1 MGRWSGALLIAAGV
15 GVAGYVL
22 PRSSEMTDD
31 AVLAGRADAATVTA
45 QARQGSPALA
55 PDAAPPTAA
64 AERHSPA
71 LVPEAAV
78 TPPVVPS
85 KSSAPTAASASRP
98 NAYVAPTQF
107 RSAPKAPLRTDA
119 GAPPLDRARLTKAL
133 LVELKRVGC
142 YGGPI
147 GPVWTSEARKSMKT
161 FTEYANATLPVDRPD
176 QILLAMVQSHAG
188 LACGRACAPG
198 SARGLDG
205 HCMPVGV
212 IAAKSNKQAPGAAA
226 GTAKLAVMG
235 KGGTPAQSPPVAA
248 DTSAPLPMGRMSL
261 AGPNLAPA
269 VVDREVE
276 IAATTLS
283 PSPSGET
290 GNADARLSKQP
301 KKQRRTHNDRRTGS
315 WPSKAPMWVPW
326 AQPWAM
332 N

>member
-22 PRSSEMTDD
+22 PRSNEMTDD

-45 QARQGSPALA
+45 PARQGSPALV
-55 PDAAPPTAA
+55 PDAAPPTAGVN
-64 AERHSPA
+64 RHSPA
-71 LVPEAAV
+71 VVPEAAV
-78 TPPVVPS
+78 TPSVVPS
-85 KSSAPTAASASRP
+85 KPSAPTAASASRL
-98 NAYVAPTQF
+98 NAYVAPTHF

-161 FTEYANATLPVDRPD
+161 FTEFCERDAAGRSAGSNFVGDGAKPRGPSLRPGLRYRVGARPGWTLYAGWRHCG
-176 QILLAMVQSHAG
+176 QVQQ
-188 LACGRACAPG
+188 ACSGPA
-198 SARGLDG
+198 S
-205 HCMPVGV
+205 
-212 IAAKSNKQAPGAAA
+212 

-235 KGGTPAQSPPVAA
+235 KGGPPAQSPPVAA

-261 AGPNLAPA
+261 AGPNPAPA
-269 VVDREVE
+269 VVDREIE
-276 IAATTLS
+276 IAAATLS